1 MGLVGEVEAILK
13 QFRGVFRRRAT
24 FHWFVVIMWAFM
36 LRMEAFGITS
46 LVRCLGLASAEY
58 YNLLHFFHST
68 AFHVQALCTQWTEIV
83 KQYTQPIRIDGLPL
97 YVVDGL
103 KVGKA
108 GRKMPGV
115 KLLHQESTDNT
126 KPEHIMGHFWGA
138 ISSLVSAG
146 QHVFALPL
154 QLQIQDGL
162 KRSPSEKATLIDK
175 MHALV
180 TQMSSPGALVIADAY
195 YATQGFLHALLAANR
210 HFLGRV
216 RSNTVAYEPPPP
228 RHSPPPRGRPRLRGA
243 RIKLKELFNRPEL
256 FHPACVDLYGS
267 LKDLRYL
274 CRDLLWHGL
283 FVRFV
288 LSLYPDGTQRILVS
302 THRTLSPEAILY
314 TYGLRFKIE
323 VSFKALV
330 EILCGFCYHFWL
342 KAMPKI
348 RRGSGNQY
356 LHRSGEEYRRQVAR
370 KLEAYERFVN
380 LSAIALGILQVLALR
395 YPERIWQRFPLWLRT
410 RPKHGCP
417 SENVVRLTLQHELH
431 RISLTSRRDMLLA
444 KILHEKKRA
453 ASHAHHPLRI
463 AA

>member
-24 FHWFVVIMWAFM
+24 FHWFVVILWAFM

-68 AFHVQALCTQWTEIV
+68 ALHVQALCTQWTEIV

-195 YATQGFLHALLAANR
+195 YATQGFLRALLAANR

-216 RSNTVAYEPPPP
+216 CSNTVAYESPPP

-274 CRDLLWHGL
+274 CRD
-283 FVRFV
+283 
-288 LSLYPDGTQRILVS
+288 SSGT
-302 THRTLSPEAILY
+302 AY
-314 TYGLRFKIE
+314 
-323 VSFKALV
+323 SF
-330 EILCGFCYHFWL
+330 
-342 KAMPKI
+342 
-348 RRGSGNQY
+348 
-356 LHRSGEEYRRQVAR
+356 
-370 KLEAYERFVN
+370 
-380 LSAIALGILQVLALR
+380 
-395 YPERIWQRFPLWLRT
+395 
-410 RPKHGCP
+410 
-417 SENVVRLTLQHELH
+417 
-431 RISLTSRRDMLLA
+431 
-444 KILHEKKRA
+444 
-453 ASHAHHPLRI
+453 ASC
-463 AA
+463 